1 VGDVGEDADR
11 LAHRELALAGE
22 LGPERFALH
31 ERHRVVEQVPGGRG
45 GEQGNDVRVLEG
57 GGEFDLAPEALD
69 VDAGGHL
76 GRQHLDD
83 DWALQ
88 RGSLREKHA
97 AHPATA
103 ELPLEAIRVAE
114 GGLQA
119 SQKVAHGSLREAGDY
134 ARASVQRGAVR
145 PQSRACGRLMRRL
158 PSGQHSGKALDNP
171 RRGPGLEA
179 PPPPAHGCIRS
190 VRPYR
195 SVLKRRNP
203 SLVPLTHAAST
214 PTANLPNRQ
223 RTPPAIRRTAG
234 HVIRKPSPAPEV
246 LRVGPQQS
254 YAKDWRKVALLTAS
268 SSDACALS
276 DETATSRTAGIARTF
291 LIPHHI
297 PTPSPATSQPNY
309 RAGVIVRLRY
319 STGP

>member
-1 VGDVGEDADR
+1 
-11 LAHRELALAGE
+11 
-22 LGPERFALH
+22 
-31 ERHRVVEQVPGGRG
+31 
-45 GEQGNDVRVLEG
+45 
-57 GGEFDLAPEALD
+57 
-69 VDAGGHL
+69 
-76 GRQHLDD
+76 
-83 DWALQ
+83 
-88 RGSLREKHA
+88 
-97 AHPATA
+97 
-103 ELPLEAIRVAE
+103 
-114 GGLQA
+114 
-119 SQKVAHGSLREAGDY
+119 
-134 ARASVQRGAVR
+134 
-145 PQSRACGRLMRRL
+145 MRRL

-223 RTPPAIRRTAG
+223 RTPPARAPAGRSASWQSGDVSGASAGHSPGWIPNPAPTRAHGATRRSAATARIAISHRRSGRDVILAPPSKPASIRRTAG

-309 RAGVIVRLRY
+309 RAGVIVRFRY